1 MIADGFTNRQM
12 ADMLGIAI
20 KTVETHR
27 AAAMKKTGANCIALL
42 VRYAVR
48 VGLVDK
54 DSS

>member
-27 AAAMKKTGANCIALL
+27 TSAMKKTGAHCIALL

-48 VGLVDK
+48 VGLVK